1 MKILH
6 VNKSLFDVFWGD
18 DGWEPH
24 TRIRITRNPDKT
36 ISLNH
41 VSGTR
46 LPFKWRATVVRSL
59 NK

>member
-6 VNKSLFDVFWGD
+6 VNKSLVDIFWGP

-24 TRIRITRNPDKT
+24 TRIRVVRNVNKT

-41 VSGTR
+41 ISGTR
-46 LPFKWRATVVRSL
+46 LPFKMRSQVVRNL
-59 NK
+59 GL